1 VQLFKGFLI
10 FTIKQNSREM
20 RKILS
25 SLLLI
30 SLVVS
35 SCQTS
40 KDRKEREVPFMWENA
55 NVYFLLTDRFNNGNP
70 DNDVNFDR
78 TKETGILR
86 GFMGGDLKGIT
97 QKIKE
102 GYFTKLGINAIWF
115 SPVVEQIHGS
125 VDEGTGNTY
134 GFHGYWTKDW
144 TALEPNFG
152 NEAELAELVETA
164 HQHGIRIVLDVVINH
179 TGPVTDIDPVW
190 GDEWVRTEPQCRY
203 QDYESTVTC
212 TLVEN
217 LPDIKTER
225 EEEVE
230 LPKALLEKWA
240 NEGRLEKEMD
250 ELDAFFSATG
260 YPRTPRYYIIKWLT
274 DFIRQYGIDA
284 FRLDTVKHTEESVW
298 ADLWTEAV
306 KAFAEWKEL
315 HPDQVMDENDFYM
328 VGEVYNYGVSGGR
341 WFDFGDRKVDY
352 FANGMRGLINFEFK
366 HDANKSYEEIFSKY
380 SAALNGP
387 LKGQVIMNYTS
398 SHDDGWPFDKQR
410 TKSIE
415 AGTKLL
421 LCPGASQVY
430 YGDES
435 ARSLEIEGTDGDA
448 TLRSFMNWDDLK
460 SNPSVNGVST
470 NEVLSHWQKLGRF
483 RSAHP
488 SVGAGVHTQLS
499 AKPYFFKREYIKG
512 SYTDKVIAGLDL
524 EPGHHEIDVTGI
536 FNNGDTLKD
545 YYSGLSVKVKDN
557 KVAIDTNQD
566 IILLGL

>member
-1 VQLFKGFLI
+1 ML
-10 FTIKQNSREM
+10 
-20 RKILS
+20 
-25 SLLLI
+25 SLLLTI
-30 SLVVS
+30 VIGLS

-40 KDRKEREVPFMWENA
+40 KQSVEKEKVAPFMWENA

-70 DNDVNFDR
+70 SNDVNFNR
-78 TKETGILR
+78 TKETGKLR

-102 GYFTKLGINAIWF
+102 GYFTDLGINAIWF

-152 NEAELAELVETA
+152 NEEELAELVETA

-190 GDEWVRTEPQCRY
+190 GDDWVRTEPQCSY

-217 LPDIKTER
+217 LPDIKTES
-225 EEEVE
+225 EKEVE
-230 LPKALLEKWA
+230 LPKALMEKWA
-240 NEGRLEKEMD
+240 DEGRLEKEMD

-260 YPRTPRYYIIKWLT
+260 YPRTPHYYIIKWLT
-274 DFIRQYGIDA
+274 DFIRKYGIDA

-298 ADLWTEAV
+298 TDLWKEAV

-315 HPDQVMDENDFYM
+315 NPDRVMDDNDFYM

-352 FANGMRGLINFEFK
+352 FAHGMKGLINFEFK
-366 HDANKSYEEIFSKY
+366 YDANKSYEEIFSKY
-380 SAALNGP
+380 SEAINGP
-387 LKGQVIMNYTS
+387 LKGQVVMNYTS
-398 SHDDGWPFDKQR
+398 SHDDSGPFDKQR
-410 TKSIE
+410 TKTIE

-421 LCPGASQVY
+421 LCPGSSQVY

-435 ARSLEIEGTDGDA
+435 GRSLEIEGTVGDA
-448 TLRSFMNWDDLK
+448 TLRSFMNWEELEANK
-460 SNPSVNGVST
+460 VVNTTST
-470 NEVLSHWQKLGRF
+470 QEILQHWQKLGQF
-483 RSAHP
+483 RAAHP

-499 AKPYFFKREYIKG
+499 AEPYFFKREYT
-512 SYTDKVIAGLDL
+512 SREYNDKVIVGLDL
-524 EPGHHEIDVTGI
+524 EPGQHVVDVTGV
-536 FNNGDTLKD
+536 FENGDEIKD
-545 YYSGLSVKVKDN
+545 YYSGTKAVVKN
-557 KVAIDTNQD
+557 NSISINTNYD
-566 IILLGL
+566 ILLLAY